1 MALFVGLS
9 LTLTACGDDPDPEP
23 PAPTLSVNGS
33 ASIEANGTVYG
44 DITVTAENTD
54 WSVEVTVYVRQ
65 DLRRS
70 GIGKLLYRTL
80 EESLQRIGILNMN
93 ACIAVPREAI
103 VFRNGMVTKCK
114 EKKTTK
120 NR

>member
-1 MALFVGLS
+1 MTEFQERIRKISS
-9 LTLTACGDDPDPEP
+9 LLPYIKAVEEKEILGYAYADKLKNRK
-23 PAPTLSVNGS
+23 A
-33 ASIEANGTVYG
+33 Y
-44 DITVTAENTD
+44 D